1 MGTMQDFQNTA
12 KEIKES
18 IKNSKNILLH
28 CHPSPDPDSIGSV
41 LAMKKYLVSTGKNV
55 KAILG
60 DDPEYPQDMIAG
72 FPITKEI
79 EKKSFFDINLEDF
92 DLFII
97 LDSSS
102 TTQISR
108 KGEVV
113 FLGHLKTIVIDHH
126 RTNDYFGDI
135 NLVDKDAASTT
146 QVLYKL
152 FKEWNVEI
160 DKDLALYLF
169 IGIYADTG
177 GFQYTLTSPETFRI
191 ATELVSIYPNYHRA
205 VFNLENSKKEV
216 EIEMMGLALSNIKK
230 HCNGKVALTV
240 IPYEVIKERNISKED
255 ALAGLTPNTLRS
267 VIGWDIVG
275 SLVETKEG
283 VTAVSLRTRD
293 EKKYD
298 VGMIAKNVGVGG
310 GGHAAAAG
318 TTVMKD
324 AYGAEKELVECI
336 ERMYL

>member
-1 MGTMQDFQNTA
+1 MKNFSKTA
-12 KEIKES
+12 KEIQDF

-41 LAMKKYLVSTGKNV
+41 LAMKKYLVSIGKNV
-55 KAILG
+55 TAIIG
-60 DDPEYPQDMIAG
+60 DYDYPTNMIDS
-72 FPITKEI
+72 FPIEKEI

-108 KGEVV
+108 QGEVI
-113 FLGHLKTIVIDHH
+113 FPEHLKTIVIDHH
-126 RTNDYFGDI
+126 KTNIRFGDI

-169 IGIYADTG
+169 IGIYGDTG

-191 ATELVSIYPNYHRA
+191 ATELVSVCPNYHRA
-205 VFNLENSKKEV
+205 VFNLENNKREI

-230 HCNGKVALTV
+230 YFNGKVVLTV

-255 ALAGLTPNTLRS
+255 ATEGLVPEILRS
-267 VIGWDIVG
+267 VKGWDIVG
-275 SLVETKEG
+275 SLVEIEDG
-283 VTAVSLRTRD
+283 VTRIALRTRD

-298 VGMIAKNVGVGG
+298 VSIIAKNVGTGG
-310 GGHAAAAG
+310 GGHPGAAG
-318 TTVMKD
+318 TTVMKNVYD
-324 AYGAEKELVECI
+324 AEKELVECI
-336 ERMYL
+336 DKIFL

>member
-1 MGTMQDFQNTA
+1 MKNFSKTA
-12 KEIKES
+12 KEIRDS
-18 IKNSKNILLH
+18 IKNSKNVLLH

-41 LAMKKYLVSTGKNV
+41 LAMKKYLVSIGKNV
-55 KAILG
+55 TAIIG
-60 DDPEYPQDMIAG
+60 DSDYPSSMIEN
-72 FPITKEI
+72 FPIEKEI
-79 EKKSFFDINLEDF
+79 EKKSFSDVNLEDF

-113 FLGHLKTIVIDHH
+113 FPKHLKTIVIDHH
-126 RTNDYFGDI
+126 KTNIGFGDI
-135 NLVDKDAASTT
+135 NFVDEHSASTT

-152 FKEWNVEI
+152 FKEWSVEI

-169 IGIYADTG
+169 IGIYGDTG

-191 ATELVSIYPNYHRA
+191 ATELVSVCPNYHRA
-205 VFNLENSKKEV
+205 VFNLENNKREI

-230 HCNGKVALTV
+230 CFNGKVVLTV
-240 IPYEVIKERNISKED
+240 IPYQIIKERNISKED
-255 ALAGLTPNTLRS
+255 ATEGLVPEILRS
-267 VIGWDIVG
+267 VKGWDIVG
-275 SLVETKEG
+275 SLVETREG

-298 VGMIAKNVGVGG
+298 VGMIAKNVGIGG

-324 AYGAEKELVECI
+324 AYGAEKELVEFI

>member
-1 MGTMQDFQNTA
+1 M
-12 KEIKES
+12 I
-18 IKNSKNILLH
+18 
-28 CHPSPDPDSIGSV
+28 DS
-41 LAMKKYLVSTGKNV
+41 
-55 KAILG
+55 
-60 DDPEYPQDMIAG
+60 
-72 FPITKEI
+72 FPIEKEI

-108 KGEVV
+108 QGEVI
-113 FLGHLKTIVIDHH
+113 FPEHLKTIVIDHH
-126 RTNDYFGDI
+126 KTNIRFGDI

-169 IGIYADTG
+169 IGIYGDTG

-191 ATELVSIYPNYHRA
+191 ATELVSVCPNYHRA
-205 VFNLENSKKEV
+205 VFNLENNKREI
-216 EIEMMGLALSNIKK
+216 EIEMMGLALSHIKK
-230 HCNGKVALTV
+230 HFNGKVVLTV

-255 ALAGLTPNTLRS
+255 ATEGLVPEILRS
-267 VIGWDIVG
+267 VKGWDIVG
-275 SLVETKEG
+275 SLVEVEDG
-283 VTAVSLRTRD
+283 VTRIALRTRD

-298 VGMIAKNVGVGG
+298 VSIIAKNIGTGG
-310 GGHAAAAG
+310 GGHPGAAG
-318 TTVMKD
+318 TTVMKNVYD
-324 AYGAEKELVECI
+324 AEKELVECI
-336 ERMYL
+336 DGIFL

>member
-1 MGTMQDFQNTA
+1 MKNFDNIA
-12 KEIKES
+12 KKIQKS
-18 IKNSKNILLH
+18 IKDSKNVLLH
-28 CHPSPDPDSIGSV
+28 CHPYPDPDSIGSV
-41 LAMKKYLVSTGKNV
+41 LAMKRYLVSIGKNV
-55 KAILG
+55 TAIIG
-60 DDPEYPQDMIAG
+60 DSDYPSNMIEN
-72 FPITKEI
+72 FPIEKEI
-79 EKKSFFDINLEDF
+79 EKKSFSDVNLEDF

-113 FLGHLKTIVIDHH
+113 FPKHLKTIVIDHH
-126 RTNDYFGDI
+126 KTNIGFGDI
-135 NLVDKDAASTT
+135 NLVDEHSASTT

-152 FKEWNVEI
+152 FNEWSVEI

-177 GFQYTLTSPETFRI
+177 GFKYPLTSSETFKI
-191 ATELVSIYPNYHRA
+191 ATELVSICPNYHKA
-205 VFNLENSKKEV
+205 VFDLENSKREV

-230 HCNGKVALTV
+230 HFNGKVVLTV
-240 IPYEVIKERNISKED
+240 IPYQIIKERNISKED
-255 ALAGLTPNTLRS
+255 GTEGLVPEILRS
-267 VIGWDIVG
+267 VKGWDIVG
-275 SLVETKEG
+275 SLVETREG

-298 VGMIAKNVGVGG
+298 VGMIAKNVGIGG

-324 AYGAEKELVECI
+324 AYGAEKELVEFI

>member
-1 MGTMQDFQNTA
+1 MYVMGNFKKTA

-18 IKNSKNILLH
+18 VKNSKNILLH

-41 LAMKKYLVSTGKNV
+41 LAMKKYLVSIGKNV
-55 KAILG
+55 TAIIG
-60 DDPEYPQDMIAG
+60 DYDYPTNMIDS
-72 FPITKEI
+72 FPIEKEI

-113 FLGHLKTIVIDHH
+113 FPEHLKTIVIDHH
-126 RTNDYFGDI
+126 KTNNYFGDI

-169 IGIYADTG
+169 IGIYGDTG

-191 ATELVSIYPNYHRA
+191 ATELVSVCPNYHRA
-205 VFNLENSKKEV
+205 VFNLENNKREI
-216 EIEMMGLALSNIKK
+216 EIEMMGLALSHIKK
-230 HCNGKVALTV
+230 HFNGKVVLTV

-255 ALAGLTPNTLRS
+255 ATEGLVPEILRS
-267 VIGWDIVG
+267 VKGWDIVG
-275 SLVETKEG
+275 SLVEVEDG
-283 VTAVSLRTRD
+283 VTRIALRTRD

-298 VGMIAKNVGVGG
+298 VSIIAKNIGTGG
-310 GGHAAAAG
+310 GGHPGAAG
-318 TTVMKD
+318 TTVMKNVYD
-324 AYGAEKELVECI
+324 AEKELVECI
-336 ERMYL
+336 DGIFL